1 MRAIR
6 AAAHGFASLEA
17 AGGFGPSNGLDVT
30 YDLLVKSLIAGLRAS
45 QAPS

>member
-17 AGGFGPSNGLDVT
+17 AGGFSPSDDLDAS
-30 YDLLVKSLIAGLRAS
+30 YDLLVNSLIAGLRA
-45 QAPS
+45 APEP